1 MPALSLETRRKRLI
15 FRSWRR
21 GFREL
26 DLVLGAFADQRL
38 AELDEAELSEYE
50 ALLEVPDQH
59 LYAWIVGREPTP
71 AECDG
76 RVMERLR
83 RLDYLRQGS

>member
-38 AELDEAELSEYE
+38 AELDEAELSEFE
-50 ALLEVPDQH
+50 ALLEVQDQL
-59 LYAWIVGREPTP
+59 LYAWIIGREPTP
-71 AECDG
+71 VACEG

-83 RLDYLRQGS
+83 RLDYLRCAS

>member
-1 MPALSLETRRKRLI
+1 MPALPLETRRKRLI

-26 DLVLGAFADQRL
+26 DLVLGAFAERHLGAFGD
-38 AELDEAELSEYE
+38 AELSEYE
-50 ALLEVPDQH
+50 ALLEVPDQN
-59 LYAWIVGREPTP
+59 LYAWIIGREPTP

-83 RLDYLRQGS
+83 RLDYLR

>member
-1 MPALSLETRRKRLI
+1 MPADSLVTRRKRVI

-26 DLVLGAFADQRL
+26 DLLLGAFAEQQL
-38 AELDEAELSEYE
+38 AELDDAELSEYE
-50 ALLEVPDQH
+50 ALLEVPDQR
-59 LYAWIVGREPTP
+59 LYAWIIGREPVP

-83 RLDYLRQGS
+83 RLDYLR